1 MKHAMCA
8 ITIHRN
14 KDKEMLQ
21 SIYDDL
27 CAALGSFEADEDVKE
42 LYDNIR
48 TAAEELSNYLIKDD

>member
-14 KDKEMLQ
+14 RDKEMLE

-27 CAALGSFEADEDVKE
+27 CTALGSFEADKNEKE

-48 TAAEELSNYLIKDD
+48 TVTEELSNYLN